1 MQADTDAMARGRRG
15 GAARGFS
22 LVELLVVIVIMGVL
36 ASIGLPLAELSE
48 KRTKEEGLR
57 RALREIRSAIDSY
70 KRLSDVGAIQ
80 RNADATGYPPALET
94 LVQGVTD
101 ARSPLGAKIYFLR
114 SLPRDP
120 FALTVV
126 APASESWRM
135 RSYASPPDDPK
146 EGKDVYDVHSSS
158 NGLGLNGVPYREW

>member
-57 RALREIRSAIDSY
+57 RALREIRIQALPGWDATRVELLFWFIRNEHENASNEPDWPSLLDKWLALVPSDGRFVSVDGQVTSLG
-70 KRLSDVGAIQ
+70 RLS
-80 RNADATGYPPALET
+80 ADEY
-94 LVQGVTD
+94 
-101 ARSPLGAKIYFLR
+101 
-114 SLPRDP
+114 
-120 FALTVV
+120 
-126 APASESWRM
+126 
-135 RSYASPPDDPK
+135 
-146 EGKDVYDVHSSS
+146 VHSDVLDLDHLS
-158 NGLGLNGVPYREW
+158 GPT